1 MARYRFSLSGK
12 EIKDIV
18 LALFALTFAFSLA
31 LFSTEIFASGR
42 HFITIMQTYPSYF
55 VQSLIAV
62 GIGFILHEMSH
73 KFVAQKYGLWA
84 EFRAW
89 PLGLL
94 MAIGLALFS
103 RGGFIFAAPGAVMIS
118 PYHKTRNGYHIQI
131 MKPED
136 SGKISI
142 VGSVTNVILATIFTA
157 LAFFVGWKIF
167 NISAQVNAWLA
178 LFNMIP
184 VSLLDGAKVF
194 HWKQEIRIG
203 QKIYEFP
210 LIWFG
215 FFMVCIALF
224 GLTVL
229 I

>member
-1 MARYRFSLSGK
+1 MTKNKFTLSRH
-12 EIKDIV
+12 EIRDII
-18 LALFALTFAFSLA
+18 LALAALTFAFSLM
-31 LFSTEIFASGR
+31 LFKTEIFSSGR
-42 HFITIMQTYPSYF
+42 HIIDIAKSYPLYF
-55 VQSLIAV
+55 AESLVAV

-89 PLGLL
+89 PAGLL

-118 PYHKTRNGYHIQI
+118 PYHKNRDGYHVH
-131 MKPED
+131 MLKPED

-142 VGSVTNVILATIFTA
+142 VGSVTNVILAVIFSL
-157 LAFFVGWKIF
+157 LAIATSFQIF

-194 HWKQEIRIG
+194 HWSKA
-203 QKIYEFP
+203 
-210 LIWFG
+210 IWFG
-215 FFMVCIALF
+215 FFLVCLALF
-224 GLTVL
+224 GLTVM